1 LILQELGASP
11 LSLLRSV
18 VVKLESGTSLYIHKN
33 KNKNKNNDNVVK
45 RLTITITTTIKE
57 KLNPAEHMVF
67 TRVKNVK
74 L

>member
-18 VVKLESGTSLYIHKN
+18 VVKLESGTSLYIH